1 LSKVFVSHSHEDKS
15 IARRIARFL
24 RRYGVEAWLDE
35 RELRLGNRLDEAIRS
50 AIRESEVV
58 VVVAS
63 HAAARS
69 QWVAREVAFA
79 TDSSPALSVCPVYVD
94 DVVAHPSFAP
104 HLGID
109 ARDRHQ
115 FSEVL
120 VRLAEALVGRPLPQ
134 PDAQQLEVI
143 LDELSRQNSIV
154 ALLVDSCLR
163 GEGLRY
169 EHVLLVSEVSF
180 HDLDDALD
188 LISCL
193 TSRSAA
199 AYATAGLFARSGTG
213 SAALARYIVG
223 AHEVSGMAVGVTLD
237 STLLDA
243 AIRLLLVPNPP
254 DDQALASFL
263 WKNAEALTGKYRSDV
278 VRLVTHPDRGPA
290 LFGADAAAAAFRLF
304 PEDDDLLMLWSRW
317 VREGFFDEQTKQGAA
332 QPEAF
337 AYWCSDG
344 LRADSG
350 GWGRVFDLF
359 VSHVRHLARTRS
371 KQVVR
376 SALEHMKAAAD
387 QKNPRLSEIVNACEA
402 AVGSHEWNGWEDS
415 DEMSIYVRELVAE
428 ARGECSW
435 GKARLRAR
443 ESWKAEIALRRAIS
457 ELDDSEANR

>member
-193 TSRSAA
+193 TSRSAV
-199 AYATAGLFARSGTG
+199 
-213 SAALARYIVG
+213 SASI
-223 AHEVSGMAVGVTLD
+223 E
-237 STLLDA
+237 
-243 AIRLLLVPNPP
+243 IP
-254 DDQALASFL
+254 
-263 WKNAEALTGKYRSDV
+263 KI
-278 VRLVTHPDRGPA
+278 
-290 LFGADAAAAAFRLF
+290 AD
-304 PEDDDLLMLWSRW
+304 
-317 VREGFFDEQTKQGAA
+317 
-332 QPEAF
+332 
-337 AYWCSDG
+337 
-344 LRADSG
+344 
-350 GWGRVFDLF
+350 
-359 VSHVRHLARTRS
+359 
-371 KQVVR
+371 
-376 SALEHMKAAAD
+376 
-387 QKNPRLSEIVNACEA
+387 
-402 AVGSHEWNGWEDS
+402 
-415 DEMSIYVRELVAE
+415 
-428 ARGECSW
+428 
-435 GKARLRAR
+435 
-443 ESWKAEIALRRAIS
+443 
-457 ELDDSEANR
+457 